1 MARKKVTAVNACYGV
16 FYGTCLLPQLV
27 LHGRQRCDSGAIP
40 QAHLTRDG
48 AQGMAAFA
56 VSSRNAFIAAEA
68 DVLTPLELIEHLA
81 ALIPTSHQHRH
92 RYYGVLAPSAPL
104 RSAITALAGC

>member
-68 DVLTPLELIEHLA
+68 GVLTPLELIERLA
-81 ALIPTSHQHRH
+81 ALIPPSRRHRH
-92 RYYGVLAPSAPL
+92 HYFGCWRPNAPL
-104 RSAITALAGC
+104 RSAVTALAGC